1 MPGPAASNLNADYF
15 KKPLMQYPQAPAL
28 PPAVSD
34 DDEIDLLALFG
45 TLIDHKW
52 LIAGITAGFMLVGAA
67 YAVLSAPIYRATATI
82 QVEQKKP
89 GIPGLSADMSDLL
102 GAQSQAV
109 TEIQL
114 LTSRSVIGKAVDALK
129 LDIDIQPSLF
139 PVIGNFLQRR
149 YTPEHEGDVATSLL
163 GMSHFAW
170 GGETLKIFQLEVPD
184 ALLEKNL
191 KLIAGKKGRFTLFDD
206 DDNTLVEGQVGQLAE
221 HNGVKL
227 QVEALNANP
236 GTRFTVV
243 RERRLSATLD
253 YQQALNVSETGKES
267 GILTLSVDDEK
278 PAQALA
284 VLNAISQQYVLQN
297 VERAS
302 AEAASS
308 LDFLRGQ
315 LPEVRHDLE
324 LSENALSGYQARAKS
339 ADISLETK
347 ALLDQIVALDTNISQ
362 LKLQQAEMDHK
373 FTRQH
378 PAYQALMRQIGELTS
393 KQSELAKRVEALPET
408 QQDLLRLTRDV
419 QVSTAIY
426 TQMLNKAQELD
437 VMRAGAVGN
446 VRIIDPADVDVTLPV
461 KPKKMLI
468 VAIATLLGLFVAIA
482 LVLLRRALNRGIENP
497 EAIEQLGLPVYASI
511 PYSAL
516 QQSEERQRNKENKKH
531 NGPFNPA
538 PLLAIDH
545 PTDLAVESLRS
556 LRTSLHFAMLESG
569 DNRLMISGPSPS
581 IGKSFICANLA
592 AIIAQAGQKVLLI
605 DVDMRK
611 GYLHKV
617 MGVREQP
624 GLSDL
629 LIRRCE
635 FDDAVQATKVENLS
649 VITRGQIPPNPS
661 ELLMH
666 PNFTDLLESAS
677 NQYDLVIL
685 DTPPLLA
692 VTDAA
697 IVGRQAGTSLI
708 VIRFGQNARREIELT
723 ARRFE
728 QNGIELKGAIFNG
741 VERRATDYYRNGV
754 NSSYQYEYLSDK
766 N

>member
-1 MPGPAASNLNADYF
+1 
-15 KKPLMQYPQAPAL
+15 MQYAQAPAIT
-28 PPAVSD
+28 PAVSD

-45 TLIDHKW
+45 TLLDHKW
-52 LIAGITAGFMLVGAA
+52 LIAGITAGFMVAGAA
-67 YAVLSAPIYRATATI
+67 YALLAAPVYRATATI

-89 GIPGLSADMSDLL
+89 GIPGLSDMSDLL

-129 LDIDIQPSLF
+129 LDIDIQPSRF
-139 PVIGNFLQRR
+139 PVIGNFLSRHYSPDQ
-149 YTPEHEGDVATSLL
+149 PGDIAPPAL
-163 GMSHFAW
+163 GMSRFAW
-170 GGETLKIFQLEVPD
+170 GGETLKIFQLDVPN
-184 ALLEKNL
+184 ALLEKKL
-191 KLIAGKKGRFTLFDD
+191 TLIAGEHGRFTLFDD
-206 DDNTLVEGQVGQLAE
+206 DDNLLVEGSAGQPAE
-221 HNGVKL
+221 HNGVKV
-227 QVEALNANP
+227 QVEALAANP
-236 GTRFTVV
+236 GTHFTVI
-243 RERRLSATLD
+243 RERRLSAILD
-253 YQQALNVSETGKES
+253 YQDKLNVSETGKES
-267 GILTLSVDDEK
+267 GIITLSLDDTQ
-278 PAQALA
+278 PDQALA
-284 VLNAISQQYVLQN
+284 TLNAISQQYVLQN

-308 LDFLRGQ
+308 LEFLRSQ
-315 LPEVRHDLE
+315 LPAVRKDLE
-324 LSENALSGYQARAKS
+324 QSENALSSYQSRAKS

-362 LKLQQAEMDHK
+362 LKLQQAEMDQK
-373 FTRQH
+373 FTHQH
-378 PAYQALMRQIGELTS
+378 PAYQALMRQIGELSS
-393 KQSELAKRVEALPET
+393 KQAGLSKRVEALPET

-446 VRIIDPADVDVTLPV
+446 VRVIDPADVDITKPV
-461 KPKKMLI
+461 KPKKPLI
-468 VAIATLLGLFVAIA
+468 VAIATLLGLFIAIA
-482 LVLLRRALNRGIENP
+482 LVLLRKAMNRGIETP
-497 EAIEQLGLPVYASI
+497 DAIESLGLPVYASI

-516 QQSEERQRNKENKKH
+516 QKSEEDQRNRGRKGKASIA
-531 NGPFNPA
+531 PA
-538 PLLAIDH
+538 PLLATQH
-545 PTDLAVESLRS
+545 PTDLAIESLRS

-581 IGKSFICANLA
+581 VGKSFVSVNLA
-592 AIIAQAGQKVLLI
+592 AVIAQAGQRVLLI

-611 GYLHKV
+611 GYLHKILNA
-617 MGVREQP
+617 REQS

-629 LIRRCE
+629 LIRRCD
-635 FDDAVQATKVENLS
+635 FDNVVQSTAVENLS
-649 VITRGQIPPNPS
+649 FVSRGQIPPNPS

-666 PNFTDLLESAS
+666 PNFTAMLERASAEF
-677 NQYDLVIL
+677 DLVIL

-708 VIRFGQNARREIELT
+708 VTRFGKNAAREIELT
-723 ARRFE
+723 IRRFE

-741 VERRATDYYRNGV
+741 VERRAANYYGNGAY
-754 NSSYQYEYLSDK
+754 SYQHEYVSDIS
-766 N
+766 

>member
-1 MPGPAASNLNADYF
+1 
-15 KKPLMQYPQAPAL
+15 MQYAQAPAMT
-28 PPAVSD
+28 PAVTD

-45 TLIDHKW
+45 TLLDHKW
-52 LIAGITAGFMLVGAA
+52 LIAGITAGFMVAGAA
-67 YAVLSAPIYRATATI
+67 YAILAAPVYRATATI

-89 GIPGLSADMSDLL
+89 GIPGLSDMSDLL

-129 LDIDIQPSLF
+129 LDIDIQPSRF
-139 PVIGNFLQRR
+139 PVVGNFLSRHYSPDQ
-149 YTPEHEGDVATSLL
+149 PGDIAPPAL
-163 GMSHFAW
+163 GMSRFAW
-170 GGETLKIFQLEVPD
+170 GGETLKIFQLDVPN
-184 ALLEKNL
+184 ALLEKKL
-191 KLIAGKKGRFTLFDD
+191 TLIAGEHGRFTLFDD
-206 DDNTLVEGQVGQLAE
+206 DDNLLVEGSAGQPAD
-221 HNGVKL
+221 HNGVKV
-227 QVEALNANP
+227 QVEALAANP
-236 GTRFTVV
+236 GTRFTVI
-243 RERRLSATLD
+243 RERRLSAILD
-253 YQQALNVSETGKES
+253 YQDKLNVSETGKES
-267 GILTLSVDDEK
+267 GIITLSLDDAQ
-278 PAQALA
+278 PDQALA
-284 VLNAISQQYVLQN
+284 TLNAISQQYVLQN

-308 LDFLRGQ
+308 LEFLRGQ
-315 LPEVRHDLE
+315 LPSVRKDLE
-324 LSENALSGYQARAKS
+324 QSENALSSYQSRAKS

-362 LKLQQAEMDHK
+362 LKLQQAEMDQK
-373 FTRQH
+373 FTHQH
-378 PAYQALMRQIGELTS
+378 PAYQALMRQIGELSS
-393 KQSELAKRVEALPET
+393 KQAGLSKRVEALPET

-446 VRIIDPADVDVTLPV
+446 VRVIDPADVDITKPV
-461 KPKKMLI
+461 KPKKPLI
-468 VAIATLLGLFVAIA
+468 VAIATLIGLFFAIA
-482 LVLLRRALNRGIENP
+482 LVLLRKALNRGIENP
-497 EAIEQLGLPVYASI
+497 AAIEQLGLPVYASI
-511 PYSAL
+511 PHSEL
-516 QQSEERQRNKENKKH
+516 QKSEEDQRNKNSRKGKVAI
-531 NGPFNPA
+531 NPA
-538 PLLAIDH
+538 PLLATSH

-569 DNRLMISGPSPS
+569 DNRLMISGPSPAV
-581 IGKSFICANLA
+581 GKSFVSANLA
-592 AIIAQAGQKVLLI
+592 AVIAQAGQRVLLI

-617 MGVREQP
+617 FGTDDKN

-629 LIRRCE
+629 LIQRCS
-635 FDDAVQATKVENLS
+635 FDQALKPTKVGNLS
-649 VITRGQIPPNPS
+649 FISRGQIPPNPS

-666 PNFTDLLESAS
+666 PNFTDLLERAS
-677 NQYDLVIL
+677 SEFDLVIL

-708 VIRFGQNARREIELT
+708 VTRFGKNAPREIELT
-723 ARRFE
+723 IRRFE

-741 VERRATDYYRNGV
+741 VERRTSDYYGNGAYS
-754 NSSYQYEYLSDK
+754 NYQYVYLSDK
-766 N
+766 S

>member
-1 MPGPAASNLNADYF
+1 
-15 KKPLMQYPQAPAL
+15 MQYPQAPAL
-28 PPAVSD
+28 TPAVSD

-45 TLIDHKW
+45 TLLDRKW
-52 LIAGITAGFMLVGAA
+52 LIAGVTAGFMVVGAA
-67 YAVLSAPIYRATATI
+67 YALLAAPIYRATATI

-89 GIPGLSADMSDLL
+89 GIPGLSDMSDLL

-114 LTSRSVIGKAVDALK
+114 LTSRTVIGKAVDGLN

-139 PVIGNFLQRR
+139 PVIGNFLHRR
-149 YTPEHEGDVATSLL
+149 FTPLQEGDVAPPLL
-163 GMSHFAW
+163 GMSRFAW
-170 GGETLKIFQLEVPD
+170 GGEALKIFQLEVPGS
-184 ALLEKNL
+184 LMEKPL
-191 KLIAGKKGRFTLFDD
+191 KLVAGEKGQFTLFDD
-206 DDNTLVEGQVGQLAE
+206 DDDVLVDGQVGRLAE
-221 HNGVKL
+221 NNGVKV

-236 GTRFTVV
+236 GTGFTVI
-243 RERRLSATLD
+243 RERRLSAILD

-267 GILTLSVDDEK
+267 GILTLSLEDES
-278 PAQALA
+278 PEQALA

-308 LDFLRGQ
+308 LEFLRGQ
-315 LPEVRHDLE
+315 LPEVRKDLE
-324 LSENALSGYQARAKS
+324 QSENALSGYQSRARS

-393 KQSELAKRVEALPET
+393 KQSGLAKRVEGLPET

-446 VRIIDPADVDVTLPV
+446 VRVIDPADVDVTKPV
-461 KPKKMLI
+461 KPKKLLI
-468 VAIATLLGLFVAIA
+468 VAIATLLGLFLAVA
-482 LVLLRRALNRGIENP
+482 LVLLRKALNRGIENP

-511 PYSAL
+511 PYSEL
-516 QQSEERQRNKENKKH
+516 QKSEEDQRNRHRKGKTNII
-531 NGPFNPA
+531 PA
-538 PLLAIDH
+538 PLLATSH

-569 DNRLMISGPSPS
+569 DNRLMISGPSPTV
-581 IGKSFICANLA
+581 GKSFVSANLA
-592 AIIAQAGQKVLLI
+592 AVIAQAGQRVLLI

-617 MGVREQP
+617 FGTDDRN

-629 LIRRCE
+629 LIQRCTFE
-635 FDDAVQATKVENLS
+635 QALQHTEVENLS
-649 VITRGQIPPNPS
+649 FISRGQIPPNPS

-666 PNFTDLLESAS
+666 PNFTDLLERAS
-677 NQYDLVIL
+677 NAFDLVIL

-708 VIRFGQNARREIELT
+708 VTRFSKNAPREIELT
-723 ARRFE
+723 IRRFE

-741 VERRATDYYRNGV
+741 VERRAADYYGNGGYA
-754 NSSYQYEYLSDK
+754 NYQYEYLSDK
-766 N
+766 R

>member
-1 MPGPAASNLNADYF
+1 
-15 KKPLMQYPQAPAL
+15 MQYPQTPAI
-28 PPAVSD
+28 PPAASE
-34 DDEIDLLALFG
+34 DDEIDLFALLG
-45 TLIDHKW
+45 VLLDHKW
-52 LIAGITAGFMLVGAA
+52 MIAGITAGFMVVGAA
-67 YAVLSAPIYRATATI
+67 YAVLSAPIYRATSTI

-114 LTSRSVIGKAVDALK
+114 LASRSVIGKAVDALK

-139 PVIGNFLQRR
+139 PVIGNFLHRY
-149 YTPEHEGDVATSLL
+149 YTPDNEGDIAPPLL
-163 GMSHFAW
+163 GLSRFAW
-170 GGETLKIFQLEVPD
+170 GGEALKIFQLEVPN
-184 ALLEKNL
+184 ALLEKDL
-191 KLIAGKKGRFTLFDD
+191 KLIAGEKGQFTLFDD
-206 DDNTLVEGQVGQLAE
+206 DDNTLVEGQVGQLIE
-221 HNGVKL
+221 HNGVKV

-236 GTRFTVV
+236 GTQFTIV
-243 RERRLSATLD
+243 RERRLSAILS

-267 GILTLSVDDEK
+267 GILTLSLDDEQ
-278 PAQALA
+278 PSQALA

-315 LPEVRHDLE
+315 LPEVRRDLE
-324 LSENALSGYQARAKS
+324 QSENALSGYQSRAKS

-362 LKLQQAEMDHK
+362 LRLQQAEMDQR

-378 PAYQALMRQIGELTS
+378 PAYQALMRQIGELTG
-393 KQSELAKRVEALPET
+393 KQSDLAKRVESLPET

-446 VRIIDPADVDVTLPV
+446 VRIIDPADVDITQPV
-461 KPKKMLI
+461 KPKKPLI
-468 VAIATLLGLFVAIA
+468 VAIATLLGLFLAIA
-482 LVLLRRALNRGIENP
+482 LVLLRKALNRGIENP
-497 EAIEQLGLPVYASI
+497 EAIELLGLPVYASI
-511 PYSAL
+511 PYSDL
-516 QQSEERQRNKENKKH
+516 QKSEENQCNKGNKEGSKSIL
-531 NGPFNPA
+531 PA
-538 PLLAIDH
+538 PLLATGH

-569 DNRLMISGPSPS
+569 DNRLMISGPSPAV
-581 IGKSFICANLA
+581 GKSFVSSNLA
-592 AIIAQAGQKVLLI
+592 AIVAQAGQRVLLI

-617 MGVREQP
+617 FGSDDTH
-624 GLSDL
+624 GLSSL
-629 LIRRCE
+629 LIQRCTFE
-635 FDDAVQATKVENLS
+635 QALQSTKVENLS
-649 VITRGQIPPNPS
+649 FISRGQIPPNPS

-666 PNFTDLLESAS
+666 PNFTNLLERAS
-677 NQYDLVIL
+677 NEFDLVIL

-708 VIRFGQNARREIELT
+708 VTRFGKNSPREIELT
-723 ARRFE
+723 IRRFE

-741 VERRATDYYRNGV
+741 VERRASDYYGNGAYA
-754 NSSYQYEYLSDK
+754 NYQYEYLSG
-766 N
+766 NS